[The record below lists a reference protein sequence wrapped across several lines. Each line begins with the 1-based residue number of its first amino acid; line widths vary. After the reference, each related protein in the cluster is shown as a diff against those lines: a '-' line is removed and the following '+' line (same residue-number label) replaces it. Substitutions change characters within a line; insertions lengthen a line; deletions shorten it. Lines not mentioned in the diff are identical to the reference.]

1 MSDSFFI
8 RCSLE
13 RALNAARRRGIQPTL
28 FLVTV
33 SVQDQRLYLLRRHAP
48 PQQYQ
53 LLHDCR
59 ISTSR
64 FGIGQQRD
72 SNRTPLGLHRIAAKI
87 GGGCMVGTVFWGRK
101 PTGLT
106 WAGLAGA
113 PIVHRIL
120 WLGGLE
126 PGFNQGGEVDSYS
139 RFIYIHGTGEEM
151 NLGRPAS
158 KGCIQVGAKDL
169 IPLFSILPMGSLV
182 WIDRH

>member
-1 MSDSFFI
+1 MTNSFFI
-8 RCSLE
+8 RRSLE
-13 RALNAARRRGIQPTL
+13 HSLNIARRWGIPPTT

-33 SVQDQRLYLLRRHAP
+33 SVQDQRLYLLRRDPATP
-48 PQQYQ
+48 NYQ
-53 LLHDCR
+53 LVNDCR

-64 FGIGQQRD
+64 FGIGQQMD
-72 SNRTPLGLHRIAAKI
+72 SNRTPLGLHRIAEKI
-87 GGGCMVGTVFWGRK
+87 GHGCMIGTVFWGRK

-120 WLGGLE
+120 WLEGLE
-126 PGFNQGGEVDSYS
+126 PGFNQGGPVDSHNRY
-139 RFIYIHGTGEEM
+139 IYIHGTGEEM

-158 KGCIQVGAKDL
+158 KGCVQVGAKDL
-169 IPLFSILPMGSLV
+169 IPLFSVLPVGSLV